1 MTGPAGAAGSGRSY
15 ALLTDGTTLTIRRA
29 GPGDYEAVKRL
40 HEAMSPENLYF
51 RFFSASRVSAE
62 REALRVCTEDRPGM
76 VALVGLLGDELAG
89 VASYEL
95 TGDGAAAEVEVEVAV
110 ADSMHRHGVAS
121 LLLEHLVS
129 LARAR
134 GVKVLSAEVLAEN
147 YAVQHVLSDSGLAL
161 IRRTGNGVVEVSMP
175 VPRVAALGEAS
186 SYLDAVADR
195 DSRADVASLEPL
207 LNPGSVAV
215 VGASRR
221 PGSLGRTVLLN
232 ISDGG
237 FAGRLYAVGPHPRDI
252 EGIPCVP
259 SVAALPEPPDL
270 AVVTVPAAHVVDVA
284 RECEDR
290 GVRSLVVVT
299 AGLTPA
305 QESGLLKA
313 TRRGG
318 MRLAGPASYG
328 IAVPGIGVAATPAGR
343 HPAPGHVG
351 LAVQSG
357 GIGAALLGQFWRLGL
372 GISSFAALG
381 GKLDVSGS
389 DMLQWREADNTTEL
403 AVFAPGIVRQPAPVR
418 PDRAP
423 GRRQDP
429 DPDCPRRP
437 VGSRSAGRRLA
448 YRGGGRAADHPAG
461 AVRAGGHHRHR
472 QLR

>member
-1 MTGPAGAAGSGRSY
+1 LTGPAGAAGSGRSY

-95 TGDGAAAEVEVEVAV
+95 TGDGAAAEVEVEVEVAV

-161 IRRTGNGVVEVSMP
+161 IRRTSNGVVEVSMP
-175 VPRVAALGEAS
+175 VPRVAAVGEAS

-259 SVAALPEPPDL
+259 SVAALP
-270 AVVTVPAAHVVDVA
+270 
-284 RECEDR
+284 DR
-290 GVRSLVVVT
+290 PT
-299 AGLTPA
+299 
-305 QESGLLKA
+305 
-313 TRRGG
+313 
-318 MRLAGPASYG
+318 
-328 IAVPGIGVAATPAGR
+328 
-343 HPAPGHVG
+343 
-351 LAVQSG
+351 
-357 GIGAALLGQFWRLGL
+357 
-372 GISSFAALG
+372 
-381 GKLDVSGS
+381 
-389 DMLQWREADNTTEL
+389 
-403 AVFAPGIVRQPAPVR
+403 VR
-418 PDRAP
+418 PGGVVAWTRAS
-423 GRRQDP
+423 G
-429 DPDCPRRP
+429 
-437 VGSRSAGRRLA
+437 
-448 YRGGGRAADHPAG
+448 
-461 AVRAGGHHRHR
+461 
-472 QLR
+472 